1 MKLYKVLAVVLVVA
15 LSCWLVAHSQAGG
28 GPKKD
33 DTYIKVEVKGKLQTG
48 IMAPGGET
56 TGIIIRTETVTLEL
70 DFGKDKDLRMLADKL
85 NDQMVIAAGTL
96 TIRKGVA
103 VKMRHIVAVTSLK
116 AADVKLESK

>member
-1 MKLYKVLAVVLVVA
+1 MKVYKVLAMVLVVA

-28 GPKKD
+28 GPKKE

-56 TGIIIRTETVTLEL
+56 TGTIIRTETMTLEL
-70 DFGKDKDLRMLADKL
+70 DFGKDKDLRLLADKL
-85 NDQMVIAAGTL
+85 NDQTVIAIGML
-96 TIRKGVA
+96 TMRKGVA
-103 VKMRHIVAVTSLK
+103 VKMRYIVGVTALK